1 MLEGLPS
8 VQGDPWDVFQA
19 HVGAVVIRVTYGD
32 SIYKEHGKEMKDL
45 NHETLDL
52 VTWVSTQFWLVN
64 FIPWLRFLPDW
75 LPLSFKKIG
84 NKGLELQKQMHF
96 WPWQQTVDHY
106 KRGIAVPSIALEY
119 LEKDEN
125 LDTVRDASG
134 MMYSA
139 GTDNVHLHFDLVT
152 TSRQGVDSVDVCK
165 LYFANA
171 PPFTRPE
178 EDSI

>member
-1 MLEGLPS
+1 
-8 VQGDPWDVFQA
+8 
-19 HVGAVVIRVTYGD
+19 
-32 SIYKEHGKEMKDL
+32 
-45 NHETLDL
+45 
-52 VTWVSTQFWLVN
+52 
-64 FIPWLRFLPDW
+64 
-75 LPLSFKKIG
+75 
-84 NKGLELQKQMHF
+84 MHF

-171 PPFTRPE
+171 PPSTCPE
-178 EDSI
+178 EDSS